1 MELQAQLPDELG
13 SLVDGNSV
21 PKEGVRI
28 SLRFLLS
35 RPKDA
40 DVGTSPRS
48 LSALG
53 VEVDGH
59 ATHEQSIPL
68 RFGQFDL

>member
-1 MELQAQLPDELG
+1 MELQAQLPDEL
-13 SLVDGNSV
+13 SALIDGDSV
-21 PKEGVRI
+21 PKQGVRI

-35 RPKDA
+35 LPKDP
-40 DVGTSPRS
+40 DFGTSPRI

-59 ATHEQSIPL
+59 AAH
-68 RFGQFDL
+68 G